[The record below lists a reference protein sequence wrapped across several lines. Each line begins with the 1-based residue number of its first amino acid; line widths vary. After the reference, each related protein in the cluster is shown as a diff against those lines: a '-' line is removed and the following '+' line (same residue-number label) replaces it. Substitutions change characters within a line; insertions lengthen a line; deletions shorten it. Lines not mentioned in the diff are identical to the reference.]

1 MKDLTSISKFLAL
14 VLRHKPEEAGLM
26 MSHNGYVSVDY
37 LVQAFDKKY
46 HGFTKEMLDEI
57 VRTDNKQRYSY
68 NEDETLI
75 RANQGHSVRVDGG
88 LKEQTPPDIL
98 YHGTAT
104 KYTSMIDETGL
115 LPKSRIHVHLSK
127 DLETASTVGCRHGEL
142 VIYEVDA
149 KKMHE
154 DGLKFYQSVN
164 GVWLTDKV
172 PVAYLKKLELNKT
185 V

>member
-26 MSHNGYVSVDY
+26 MSHDGYVSVDC

-46 HGFTKEMLDEI
+46 HGFTKEILDKI

-75 RANQGHSVRVDGG
+75 RANQGHSVRVDVG

-104 KYTSMIDETGL
+104 KYASMIDETGL
-115 LPKSRIHVHLSK
+115 YDSDYYCYFVKE
-127 DLETASTVGCRHGEL
+127 DLE
-142 VIYEVDA
+142 Y
-149 KKMHE
+149 
-154 DGLKFYQSVN
+154 
-164 GVWLTDKV
+164 
-172 PVAYLKKLELNKT
+172 
-185 V
+185 

>member
-26 MSHNGYVSVDY
+26 MSHDGYVSVDY

-75 RANQGHSVRVDGG
+75 RANQGHSEAVIRYQL
-88 LKEQTPPDIL
+88 LKGDIPP
-98 YHGTAT
+98 
-104 KYTSMIDETGL
+104 
-115 LPKSRIHVHLSK
+115 
-127 DLETASTVGCRHGEL
+127 
-142 VIYEVDA
+142 
-149 KKMHE
+149 
-154 DGLKFYQSVN
+154 SVN
-164 GVWLTDKV
+164 IMAHSPSWLWHL
-172 PVAYLKKLELNKT
+172 PVTQA
-185 V
+185 

>member
-14 VLRHKPEEAGLM
+14 VLRHKPEEAGLV
-26 MSHNGYVSVDY
+26 MSHDGYVSVDC

-75 RANQGHSVRVDGG
+75 RANQGHSVQVDVG

-104 KYTSMIDETGL
+104 KYESMIDETGL

-127 DLETASTVGCRHGEL
+127 DIEAASLVGRRHGEL
-142 VIYEVDA
+142 VVYEVNA

-154 DGLKFYQSVN
+154 DGFKFYQSVN
-164 GVWLTDKV
+164 GVWLTEKV
-172 PVAYLKKLELNKT
+172 PVTYLKKYVIKIK
-185 V
+185 